1 MDRPTMQEIREAVTA
16 PSVYERAM
24 LERVDES
31 NEELRTIAAHAEK
44 QAKLAEDAAKRAKK
58 DALRARIEAAIS
70 LSIALA
76 SLLASALGLFPLL

>member
-1 MDRPTMQEIREAVTA
+1 MEKSTIEEIREAVTA

-58 DALRARIEAAIS
+58 DARSAKIEAAIS

>member
-1 MDRPTMQEIREAVTA
+1 MDRPTIEEIHEAVTG

-44 QAKLAEDAAKRAKK
+44 QAKLAEDAAETAKK

-70 LSIALA
+70 LVIALA
-76 SLLASALGLFPLL
+76 SLLGAALGWFPLL

>member
-1 MDRPTMQEIREAVTA
+1 MERPTMQEIREAVAA
-16 PSVYERAM
+16 PSVYESAM
-24 LERVDES
+24 LERADES

-44 QAKLAEDAAKRAKK
+44 QAKLAEDAARRAKK

>member
-1 MDRPTMQEIREAVTA
+1 MERPTMQEIREAVAA

-24 LERVDES
+24 LDRVDES

-44 QAKLAEDAAKRAKK
+44 QAKLAEDAARRAKK

>member
-1 MDRPTMQEIREAVTA
+1 MERPTMQEILEAA
-16 PSVYERAM
+16 EGPSVYERAM

-44 QAKLAEDAAKRAKK
+44 QAKLAEDAAETAKK

-76 SLLASALGLFPLL
+76 SLLGAALGWFPLL

>member
-1 MDRPTMQEIREAVTA
+1 MERPTMQEIREAVAA

-24 LERVDES
+24 LDRADES